1 MVNFKFDGPV
11 ENGYKKT
18 SANGSWLCGI
28 QYVPTPAVS
37 PSEFMDHESLLAP
50 VSHIMSPIFI
60 SMKHV
65 CNNIERSLKR
75 TLKSSYS
82 VFKVPGLW

>member
-1 MVNFKFDGPV
+1 
-11 ENGYKKT
+11 
-18 SANGSWLCGI
+18 
-28 QYVPTPAVS
+28 VS
-37 PSEFMDHESLLAP
+37 PSELMDHESLLAP